1 MARFRRSRGASAGRR
16 SPGRLT
22 EWGAIAFGS
31 DAVTLGANT
40 VLLHGVFSAT
50 ALAKRPFTII
60 RLVGSMYVSS
70 DQNAAIE
77 NPFGAWGASIVSEE
91 ATAIGVTAV
100 PDPTSNPDSDL
111 FFAYQSFAAEGSA
124 STNVGQPMNFQ
135 TFDFRS
141 QRKVEDGN
149 DIAVVVANASAAD
162 GLKFLL
168 QFRFLMK
175 LS

>member
-1 MARFRRSRGASAGRR
+1 MPRRVMRRSSFGRR

-22 EWGAIAFGS
+22 EWGALAFGS
-31 DAVTLGANT
+31 DVVALGANT
-40 VLLHGVFSAT
+40 VLLHGVFSAG

-60 RLVGSMYVSS
+60 RLVGSMMVQS
-70 DQNAAIE
+70 DQNAAVE
-77 NPFGAWGASIVSEE
+77 NPFGAWGASIVTDE
-91 ATAIGVTAV
+91 AVAVGVTAV

-111 FFAYQSFAAEGSA
+111 FFAYQSFAAEGST
-124 STNVGQPMNFQ
+124 STNVGRPVNFQ

-141 QRKVEDGN
+141 QRKVQDGQ

-162 GLKFLL
+162 GLTFLL